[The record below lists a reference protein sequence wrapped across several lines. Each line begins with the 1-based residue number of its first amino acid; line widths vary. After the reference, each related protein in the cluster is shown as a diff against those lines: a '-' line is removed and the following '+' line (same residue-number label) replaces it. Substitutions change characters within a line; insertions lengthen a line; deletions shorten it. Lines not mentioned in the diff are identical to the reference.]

1 MRLGPQEE
9 VVWRWLDEN
18 FEEAV
23 CAGMLLF
30 MATLAFVNILT
41 RYLTNFSLAFSEE
54 VEVSLL
60 VYLTMLGAAAG
71 FKRGIHLGL
80 VFLVSRFP
88 RVAQRGLQMGSTV
101 LACGLFLALL
111 WFSVRQIQD
120 EIATATTSE
129 ALAIP
134 QWWYTLALALGS
146 IIIMARIIQATRRA
160 LREVSPS

>member
-1 MRLGPQEE
+1 VK

-54 VEVSLL
+54 IEVSLL
-60 VYLTMLGAAAG
+60 VYLTMVGAAAG

-88 RVAQRGLQMGSTV
+88 RVAQRGLHVGSAV
-101 LACGLFLALL
+101 LACGLFLTLF

-120 EIATATTSE
+120 EIAMATTSE

>member
-1 MRLGPQEE
+1 M
-9 VVWRWLDEN
+9 WRWLDEH

-54 VEVSLL
+54 IEVSLL
-60 VYLTMLGAAAG
+60 VYLTMLGTAAG

-88 RVAQRGLQMGSTV
+88 LMARRGLQVGTTI
-101 LACGLFLALL
+101 LACCLFLALL
-111 WFSVRQIQD
+111 WFSIWQIQD
-120 EIATATTSE
+120 EIAMATTSE

-134 QWWYTLALALGS
+134 QWIYTLGLPLGS
-146 IIIMARIIQATRRA
+146 ILIVGRIIQATHRA
-160 LREVSPS
+160 LREVPTS

>member
-1 MRLGPQEE
+1 M
-9 VVWRWLDEN
+9 WRWLDEH

-54 VEVSLL
+54 IEVSLL
-60 VYLTMLGAAAG
+60 VYLTMLGTAAG
-71 FKRGIHLGL
+71 FRRGIHLGL

-88 RVAQRGLQMGSTV
+88 RMAQRGLQVGSAV

-111 WFSVRQIQD
+111 WFSIRQIQD
-120 EIATATTSE
+120 EIAMATTSE

-134 QWWYTLALALGS
+134 QWIYTLGLPLGS
-146 IIIMARIIQATRRA
+146 ILIVGRIIQATRRA
-160 LREVSPS
+160 LREVPIS

>member
-1 MRLGPQEE
+1 M
-9 VVWRWLDEN
+9 WRWLDEN

-30 MATLAFVNILT
+30 MATLAFINILT

-88 RVAQRGLQMGSTV
+88 RLAQRALQVGSAF

-160 LREVSPS
+160 LREVSLS

>member
-1 MRLGPQEE
+1 
-9 VVWRWLDEN
+9 VWRWLEEN

-54 VEVSLL
+54 IEVSLL
-60 VYLTMLGAAAG
+60 VYLTMLGTAAG

-88 RVAQRGLQMGSTV
+88 RKAQRGLQVGSAF
-101 LACGLFLALL
+101 LACGLFLTLL
-111 WFSVRQIQD
+111 WFGIRQIQD
-120 EIATATTSE
+120 EIAVATTSE

-134 QWWYTLALALGS
+134 QWIYTLGLPLGS
-146 IIIMARIIQATRRA
+146 ILVVGRIIQATHSA
-160 LREVSPS
+160 LREAPTQ

>member
-1 MRLGPQEE
+1 M
-9 VVWRWLDEN
+9 WHWLDEN

-54 VEVSLL
+54 IEVSLL
-60 VYLTMLGAAAG
+60 VYLTMLGTAAA

-88 RVAQRGLQMGSTV
+88 RMAQRGLQMGSAA

-111 WFSVRQIQD
+111 WFSIWQIQD
-120 EIATATTSE
+120 EIAMATTSE

-134 QWWYTLALALGS
+134 QWIYTLGLPLGS
-146 IIIMARIIQATRRA
+146 IVIVGRIIQATRRA
-160 LREVSPS
+160 LRGVPTS

>member
-1 MRLGPQEE
+1 M
-9 VVWRWLDEN
+9 WRWLDEH

-23 CAGMLLF
+23 CAGMLLC

-54 VEVSLL
+54 IEVSLL
-60 VYLTMLGAAAG
+60 VYLTMLGTAAG

-88 RVAQRGLQMGSTV
+88 RMARRGLQVGTTI
-101 LACGLFLALL
+101 LACCLFLALL
-111 WFSVRQIQD
+111 WFSIWQIQD
-120 EIATATTSE
+120 EIAMATTSE

-134 QWWYTLALALGS
+134 QWIYTLGLPLGS
-146 IIIMARIIQATRRA
+146 ILIVGRIIQATHRA
-160 LREVSPS
+160 LREVPTS